1 MRQHLGEMSMT
12 ATIRFTD
19 IQLGQQVE
27 LDARMD
33 DGASIADRVC
43 AMVRQWSGAPAASLV
58 SMHMLKGALLPD
70 QVAGRVMARH
80 LDGSNRAD
88 VEVLMHAQGGCARA
102 VVRVALG

>member
-1 MRQHLGEMSMT
+1 MK

-19 IQLGQQVE
+19 VELGQQVE
-27 LDARMD
+27 LDARRD
-33 DGASIADRVC
+33 AGGSIADRAC

-58 SMHMLKGALLPD
+58 SMHVPDEGFVPD
-70 QVAGRVMARH
+70 QIAGRVMARH

-88 VEVLMHAQGGCARA
+88 VEILMRAQDRCGRA